1 MRVKLERDEDERIAW
16 VRLSYPERLNVLHL
30 EMLKELH
37 GALTEADRDDGVCA
51 VIITG
56 EGGVFSAGADLKEIM
71 GQSFKDGL
79 RWLRAYW
86 SVLELVRET
95 GKLVVAAVR
104 GPCVA
109 GGNELAMM
117 CDLTVAGKSARFGQP
132 ELLVGS
138 TAMGGGVQMLP
149 LIVGEKRAREL
160 LFTARTLSAEEAY
173 QLGLVNRVVDDAEV
187 ESEARKLALEVI
199 DRVSPQA
206 FRVVKSSLKFWTDLA
221 MLNWQLA
228 RDVTAMVWATE
239 EFKQRSKNFLEK
251 KKTPPQ
257 KFTGIT
263 PKQH

>member
-1 MRVKLERDEDERIAW
+1 MKVKLERDEDERIAW
-16 VRLSYPERLNVLHL
+16 VRLNYPERLNVLHL

-37 GALTEADRDDGVCA
+37 GALVEADRDDRVCA

-56 EGGVFSAGADLKEIM
+56 EGNVFSAGADLKEIM
-71 GQSFKDGL
+71 GQSFEDGL
-79 RWLRAYW
+79 RWLKAYW
-86 SVLELVRET
+86 NILELVRET
-95 GKLVVAAVR
+95 GKLVVAAVK

-109 GGNELAMM
+109 GGNELVVM
-117 CDLTVAGKSARFGQP
+117 CDLVVAGKSARFGQP

-149 LIVGEKRAREL
+149 LIIGEKRAREL

-173 QLGLVNRVVDDAEV
+173 KFGLVNRVVEDGEV
-187 ESEARKLALEVI
+187 ESEARRLALEVI
-199 DRVSPQA
+199 DRTSPQA
-206 FRVVKSSLKFWTDLA
+206 FRVVKSCLKFWTDLA

-228 RDVTAMVWATE
+228 RDVTAMIWTSG
-239 EFKQRSKNFLEK
+239 EFRQRSKNFLEK

-263 PKQH
+263 PK